1 MELKKNFNVAAAIC
15 SVVLGVVL
23 AIGVIVLLVGGV
35 PNQNG
40 VSYNAMV
47 TILIFTMLLGI
58 AIFIVAS
65 RCLAKRNSEKE
76 GLKIA
81 LLVLMILFVIIVFVG
96 NYVIIGAL
104 GLVPVALEIASIV
117 IVASDSPSSDKL
129 NEKIIMLKNLKD
141 SDLITEEQYNNAVDE
156 LITKLK

>member
-141 SDLITEEQYNNAVDE
+141 SDLITEEQYRKAVE
-156 LITKLK
+156 EIIYNIK

>member
-40 VSYNAMV
+40 ISYNAMV

-141 SDLITEEQYNNAVDE
+141 SDLITEEQYRKAVE
-156 LITKLK
+156 EIIYNIK